1 MFRGPVVDAQYE
13 SINETSHP
21 LSDAL
26 ADAFN
31 WMALGLLITA
41 LVSFFV
47 ASNPSLVKMFLTSGM
62 FYVLIFAEFGLVFF
76 ISARIMKLDPST
88 ALSLF
93 FAYSALN
100 GVTMAS
106 IFMVYTSSSI
116 ASTFMIT
123 AVMFGVM
130 AYLGK
135 TTKKDLSEMG
145 SIMFMGLIG
154 IIIASV
160 VNIFLKSP
168 AVYWMISYAGVVI
181 FCGLTAWDV
190 QKIRIMEQQ
199 MPGNEK
205 RIAIFG
211 ALTLYL
217 DFINLFLMLLRIFGG
232 RRD

>member
-1 MFRGPVVDAQYE
+1 MFRGPVIDAQYE
-13 SINETSHP
+13 TINETSHSF
-21 LSDAL
+21 SDVL

-47 ASNPSLVKMFLTSGM
+47 ASNPSLIKMFLTSGM
-62 FYVLIFAEFGLVFF
+62 FYVLILAELGLVFF

-88 ALSLF
+88 ALSMF
-93 FAYSALN
+93 FIYSALN

-106 IFMVYTSSSI
+106 IFIVYTSSSI
-116 ASTFMIT
+116 ATTFMVT
-123 AVMFGVM
+123 AAMFGVM
-130 AYLGK
+130 AFLGK
-135 TTKKDLSEMG
+135 NTNKDLSNMG
-145 SIMFMGLIG
+145 NIMFMGLIG

-168 AVYWMISYAGVVI
+168 AVYWLITYAGVVV

-190 QKIRIMEQQ
+190 QKIRAMEQH

-217 DFINLFLMLLRIFGG
+217 DFINLFLMLLRILGG